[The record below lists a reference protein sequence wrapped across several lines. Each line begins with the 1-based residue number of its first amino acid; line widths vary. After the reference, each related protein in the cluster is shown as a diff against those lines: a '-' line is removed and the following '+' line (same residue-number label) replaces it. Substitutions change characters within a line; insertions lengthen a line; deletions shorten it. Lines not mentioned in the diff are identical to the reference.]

1 MKMGV
6 RIMKLKEKDQIK
18 LKQKGYDLD
27 FISKIQPR
35 GGIKFG
41 EKYVKMG
48 DAYVGCLHVYAYAE
62 EVSALW
68 LVNLM
73 NIENTVA
80 TLDIATANKEE
91 VIKDINRSIGE
102 LRDRTE
108 TERRSTDKDDA
119 SYELNNLRGFAH
131 SITQGGE
138 VVKLTHCRI
147 FFYDFSLEE
156 LEKRMGDTKKELNG
170 LNTKTTIFLFQ
181 TKQEWMSLFTSYE
194 HQTKFNHIRQ
204 GVLLPSSSIGGGI
217 PFHHQALKDPRGI
230 YFGQTSTNGAFM
242 LDPFYSTST
251 RRSFNGFVL
260 GKMGFGKSTFMK
272 QLEEGLVAKNAFIRG
287 FDKAR
292 DYYELVR
299 SQNGK
304 IIDLSGGG
312 ENGMINPLEIFA
324 TKTDVNGENVDEM
337 GSFMQHLSKVAN
349 MLRFLNPQ
357 ITDIELTEFRGLL
370 RQFYISKGILT
381 KDYLEHP
388 EKVKVTGFNPNYY
401 PTLSQFSTFLRTI
414 KYANPTPQRVR
425 TLEVIQIM
433 IEEMVGQYAP
443 LFDGH
448 STIENFEN
456 EQIVFFDIDGISQL
470 DKEVFNCQLFTALT
484 LIWNHA
490 LKNGR
495 KMKQLLEEGKAS
507 FEDLRYFMVL
517 LDECHNIINANNL
530 FAVEY
535 VVSFEREM
543 RKFSAGVFFA
553 TQSPNEI
560 LPENASDQS
569 VATIKTV
576 FELTQYKIFFYLD
589 NSVMGR
595 MKEVLGNSLTE
606 TEYEMLTNL
615 KVGQAIV
622 QTSSTDSYTVSFD
635 PENEQLARFKG
646 GQ

>member
-1 MKMGV
+1 
-6 RIMKLKEKDQIK
+6 MKLKEKEKIK
-18 LKQKGYDLD
+18 LKGQGYDLD

-35 GGIKFG
+35 GGMRFG
-41 EKYVKMG
+41 ERYISSG
-48 DAYVGCLHVYAYAE
+48 DAYIGCLHVYAYPE

-73 NIENTVA
+73 NIQNTIA
-80 TLDIATANKEE
+80 TLDIATANKED
-91 VIKDINRSIGE
+91 VIKDINRSISE
-102 LRDRTE
+102 LKDRTE

-119 SYELNNLRGFAH
+119 SYELNNLRRFAH

-138 VVKLTHCRI
+138 IVKLTHCRI
-147 FFYDFSLEE
+147 FFYALSLEE
-156 LEKRMGDTKKELNG
+156 LEKKIDDTRKELTGMNI
-170 LNTKTTIFLFQ
+170 KTTIFLFQ
-181 TKQEWMSLFTSYE
+181 TKQEWMSLFSSYD
-194 HQTKFNHIRQ
+194 HQVNYNHTRQ

-230 YFGQTSTNGAFM
+230 YFGQTSTGGAFI
-242 LDPFYSTST
+242 LDPFYSTTT

-292 DYYELVR
+292 DYYDLIR

-312 ENGMINPLEIFA
+312 DSGMINPLEIFA
-324 TKTDVNGENVDEM
+324 TKTDVNGEHVDEF
-337 GSFMQHLSKVAN
+337 GSFMQHLSKVSN
-349 MLRFLNPQ
+349 MVRFLNPQ
-357 ITDIELTEFRGLL
+357 ITEIELTEFKGLL
-370 RQFYISKGILT
+370 RQFYIYKGILS

-388 EKVKVTGFNPNYY
+388 EKIKVTGFKPEYY
-401 PTLSQFSTFLRTI
+401 PTLSEFSEYLRSV
-414 KYANPTPQRVR
+414 KYKNPTPQRVR
-425 TLEVIQIM
+425 TLEVLQIM

-495 KMKQLLEEGKAS
+495 KMKRLLEEGKVTY
-507 FEDLRYFMVL
+507 EDLRYFMVL
-517 LDECHNIINANNL
+517 LDECHNVINSNNL

-560 LPENASDQS
+560 LPENASDKS

-576 FELTQYKIFFYLD
+576 FELTQYKVFFYLD

-595 MKEVLGNSLTE
+595 MKEVLGDSLTD
-606 TEYEMLTNL
+606 TEYHMLTNL

-622 QTSSTDSYTVSFD
+622 QTSSTDSYTVTFD
-635 PENEQLARFKG
+635 PENDQLARFKG

>member
-1 MKMGV
+1 MQL
-6 RIMKLKEKDQIK
+6 KLKEKDQIK
-18 LKQKGYDLD
+18 LKEQGYDLD
-27 FISKIQPR
+27 FISMIQPK

-41 EKYVKMG
+41 EKYINAG
-48 DAYVGCLHVYAYAE
+48 DAYIGCLHVYAYAE
-62 EVSALW
+62 DVSALW
-68 LVNLM
+68 LANFM
-73 NIENTVA
+73 NIKNTIA
-80 TLDIATANKEE
+80 TLDVATANKEE
-91 VIKDINRSIGE
+91 VIKDINRSIAE
-102 LRDRTE
+102 LKDRTE

-119 SYELNNLRGFAH
+119 NYELMNLSEFAH
-131 SITQGGE
+131 SIMQGGE
-138 VVKLTHCRI
+138 IVKLTHCRI

-156 LEKRMGDTKKELNG
+156 LEKRMNDTRKELNG
-170 LNTKTTIFLFQ
+170 MNHKTTIYLFQ
-181 TKQEWMSLFTSYE
+181 SKQEWMSLFTSYDQ
-194 HQTKFNHIRQ
+194 QTQLNHTRQ
-204 GVLLPSSSIGGGI
+204 GVLLPSSSIGGGV

-230 YFGQTSTNGAFM
+230 YLGQTSTGGVFI
-242 LDPFYSTST
+242 LDPFFSTKT

-292 DYYELVR
+292 DYYDLVK
-299 SQNGK
+299 SQGGK

-312 ENGMINPLEIFA
+312 ENGMINPLEVFA
-324 TKTDVNGENVDEM
+324 TKTDVKGEHVDEY

-349 MLRFLNPQ
+349 MIRFLNPQ
-357 ITDIELTEFRGLL
+357 ITEIEVTEFKGLL
-370 RQFYISKGILT
+370 RQFYIHIGLLSS
-381 KDYLEHP
+381 DYIDNP
-388 EKVKVTGFNPNYY
+388 ENVKITGLKAEEY
-401 PTLSQFSTFLRTI
+401 PTLSEFSEYLHSV
-414 KYANPTPQRVR
+414 KYKNPTPQRVR
-425 TLEVIQIM
+425 TLEMIQIM
-433 IEEMVGQYAP
+433 VDEMVRQYAP

-495 KMKQLLEEGKAS
+495 KMKRLLEDGKVTYD
-507 FEDLRYFMVL
+507 DLRYFMVL
-517 LDECHNIINANNL
+517 LDECHNIINYNNI

-560 LPENASDQS
+560 LPESASDKS

-576 FELTQYKIFFYLD
+576 FELTQYKVFLNLD

-595 MKEVLGNSLTE
+595 MRDVLGDSLTE
-606 TEYEMLTNL
+606 TEYEMLPKL
-615 KVGQAIV
+615 KIGQAIV
-622 QTSSTDSYTVSFD
+622 QTSSNESYTVNFD
-635 PENEQLARFKG
+635 PENDQLARFKG

>member
-1 MKMGV
+1 MRLREKD
-6 RIMKLKEKDQIK
+6 RLRLKEQ
-18 LKQKGYDLD
+18 GYDLE
-27 FISKIQPR
+27 FITKIQPK
-35 GGIKFG
+35 GGIQFG
-41 EKYVKMG
+41 EKFVNAG
-48 DAYVGCLHVYAYAE
+48 DAYMGCLHVYSYAE
-62 EVSALW
+62 DVSPLW
-68 LVNLM
+68 LANLM
-73 NIENTVA
+73 NIENTIA

-102 LRDRTE
+102 LRDRSE

-119 SYELNNLRGFAH
+119 NYELQNLRGFAH

-147 FFYDFSLEE
+147 FFYDFSLEV
-156 LEKRMGDTKKELNG
+156 LEKRMGDTRKDLSGMNH
-170 LNTKTTIFLFQ
+170 KTTVYLFQ
-181 TKQEWMSLFTSYE
+181 TKQEWMSLFSSYD
-194 HQTKFNHIRQ
+194 QQRKFNNVRQ
-204 GVLLPSSSIGGGI
+204 GLPLPAASIGGGV

-230 YFGQTSTNGAFM
+230 YLGQTSTRGAFIM
-242 LDPFYSTST
+242 DPFYSTNT

-292 DYYELVR
+292 DYYGLVE
-299 SQNGK
+299 SQGGT

-312 ENGMINPLEIFA
+312 GMINPLEIFA
-324 TKTDVNGENVDEM
+324 TKTDENTLVVDEY

-349 MLRFLNPQ
+349 MIRFLNPQ
-357 ITDIELTEFRGLL
+357 ITDIELTEFKGLL
-370 RQFYISKGILT
+370 RQFYIQVGLLT
-381 KDYLEHP
+381 KEYIDKP
-388 EKVKVTGFNPNYY
+388 EAVKVTGFKPNQY
-401 PTLSQFSTFLRTI
+401 PTLSQFRKFLHSI
-414 KYANPTPQRVR
+414 KYQSPTPQRVR
-425 TLEVIQIM
+425 TLEMLQIM
-433 IEEMVGQYAP
+433 IDEMVGQYAP

-448 STIENFEN
+448 STIEDIEN

-495 KMKQLLEEGKAS
+495 KMKRLKEEGKITY
-507 FEDLRYFMVL
+507 EDLRYFMVL
-517 LDECHNIINANNL
+517 LDECHNIINSNNI

-535 VVSFEREM
+535 VVSFQREM

-560 LPENASDQS
+560 LPEGASDKS

-576 FELTQYKIFFYLD
+576 FELTQYKVFLMLD
-589 NSVMGR
+589 NSIMGR
-595 MKEVLGNSLTE
+595 MKDVLGNSLTDS
-606 TEYEMLTNL
+606 EYQMLPEL
-615 KVGQAIV
+615 KVGQAII
-622 QTSSTDSYTVSFD
+622 QTSPNESYTVSFD

>member
-1 MKMGV
+1 
-6 RIMKLKEKDQIK
+6 MKLKEKVQIR
-18 LKQKGYDLD
+18 LKEQGYDLE
-27 FISKIQPR
+27 FLSRIQPK
-35 GGIKFG
+35 GGITFNN
-41 EKYVKMG
+41 EKYINTG
-48 DAYVGCLHVYAYAE
+48 DAYIECLHVYSFAE
-62 EVSALW
+62 DVSDLW
-68 LVNLM
+68 LASLM
-73 NIENTVA
+73 NIENTIA

-91 VIKDINRSIGE
+91 IIKDINRSIGE
-102 LRDRTE
+102 LKDRTE

-119 SYELNNLRGFAH
+119 GYELMNLRDFAH
-131 SITQGGE
+131 RITQGGE

-147 FFYDFSLEE
+147 FFYDSSLEE
-156 LEKRMGDTKKELNG
+156 LEKRIGDTKKEFNG
-170 LNTKTTIFLFQ
+170 MNHKTTVYLFQ
-181 TKQEWMSLFTSYE
+181 TKQEWMSLFTSYDQ
-194 HQTKFNHIRQ
+194 QTKLNYTRQ
-204 GVLLPSSSIGGGI
+204 GVPLPAASIGGGV
-217 PFHHQALKDPRGI
+217 PFHHQALKDPRGV
-230 YFGQTSTNGAFM
+230 YLGQTSTGGAFI

-272 QLEEGLVAKNAFIRG
+272 QLEEGLVAKNTFIRG

-292 DYYELVR
+292 DYYDLVR
-299 SQNGK
+299 LQGGK

-324 TKTDVNGENVDEM
+324 TKTDVAGKNVDEY

-349 MLRFLNPQ
+349 MVRFLNPQ
-357 ITDIELTEFRGLL
+357 ITEIEVTEFKGLL
-370 RQFYISKGILT
+370 RTFYIKYGLLT
-381 KDYLEHP
+381 SEYIEHP
-388 EKVKVTGFNPNYY
+388 EKVKVTGFKPNEY
-401 PTLSQFSTFLRTI
+401 PILSEFSKFLHEV
-414 KYANPTPQRVR
+414 KYKNPTPQRVR
-425 TLEVIQIM
+425 TLEMIQIM
-433 IEEMVGQYAP
+433 VDEMVGQYAP

-448 STIENFEN
+448 SSIKNFEN

-495 KMKQLLEEGKAS
+495 KMKRLIEDGKITYD
-507 FEDLRYFMVL
+507 DLNYFMVL
-517 LDECHNIINANNL
+517 LDECQNIINSNNI

-543 RKFSAGVFFA
+543 RKFSAGVIFA

-560 LPENASDQS
+560 LPEKASDSS

-576 FELTQYKIFFYLD
+576 FELTQYKVFFNLD

-595 MKEVLGNSLTE
+595 MRDVLGDSLTE
-606 TEYEMLTNL
+606 SEYQMLPEL
-615 KVGQAIV
+615 KIGQAIV
-622 QTSSTDSYTVSFD
+622 QTSASEAYTVTFD
-635 PENEQLARFKG
+635 PETEQLRRFKG